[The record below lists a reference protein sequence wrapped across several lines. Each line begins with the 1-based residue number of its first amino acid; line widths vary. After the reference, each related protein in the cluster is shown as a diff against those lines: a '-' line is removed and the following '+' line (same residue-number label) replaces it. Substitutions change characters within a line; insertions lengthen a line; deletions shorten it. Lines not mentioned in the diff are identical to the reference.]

1 MPMPRTTIQQTVV
14 YERQTNNHLK

>member
-1 MPMPRTTIQQTVV
+1 MPMPRTTIQQPVV